1 MNFERPGI
9 EEWRERALAAE
20 DQLRELKAALTSL
33 LGMSPLT
40 QEGID
45 RLRAAM
51 DQAIPP
57 TQGIACLSCGRALP
71 WRRAEWTAYCSNHCA
86 RAGEGRSARPPQG
99 ESLPGLAHH

>member
-1 MNFERPGI
+1 MTIESQGM
-9 EEWRERALAAE
+9 EEWRDRALAAE

-33 LGMSPLT
+33 FGMFPLT

-45 RLRAAM
+45 RMKLAM

-57 TQGIACLSCGRALP
+57 TQGIACLNCGKSLP

-86 RAGEGRSARPPQG
+86 RAGEGRSTRATPSLSLLPP
-99 ESLPGLAHH
+99 ATH

>member
-1 MNFERPGI
+1 MNIESQGI
-9 EEWRERALAAE
+9 EEWRDRALAAE

-33 LGMSPLT
+33 LGTFPLT

-45 RLRAAM
+45 RLKAAM

-57 TQGIACLSCGRALP
+57 TQGITCLNCGRALP

-86 RAGEGRSARPPQG
+86 KAGEGRSTRAPP
-99 ESLPGLAHH
+99 SLSLLGPAHH